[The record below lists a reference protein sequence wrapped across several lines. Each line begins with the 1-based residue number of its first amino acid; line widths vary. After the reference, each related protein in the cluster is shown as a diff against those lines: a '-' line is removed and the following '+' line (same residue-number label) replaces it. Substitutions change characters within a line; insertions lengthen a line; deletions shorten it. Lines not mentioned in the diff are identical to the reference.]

1 MEGYNF
7 YSEEKVNSSNF
18 KSKGEEQIARLFDRS
33 NIAYRYEHP
42 TAVVDRGK
50 TRIWYPD
57 FYLPEYGMIV
67 EYFGVNGNKVYDD
80 QARHKMDVY
89 SANGLEGLFL
99 TEAAFKGDWP
109 TQIIGQ
115 IEETLKNRVE
125 RFFNRG

>member
-1 MEGYNF
+1 MGGYNL
-7 YSEEKVNSSNF
+7 YSEEKVNRSLF
-18 KSKGEEQIARLFDRS
+18 KSKGEEQIARLLDRS

>member
-1 MEGYNF
+1 MGGYNL
-7 YSEEKVNSSNF
+7 YSEEKVNRSLF
-18 KSKGEEQIARLFDRS
+18 KSKGEEQIARLLDRS

-67 EYFGVNGNKVYDD
+67 EYFGVNGNEVYDD
-80 QARHKMDVY
+80 QARHKMEVY

-99 TEAAFKGDWP
+99 TEAAFQGDWP

>member
-1 MEGYNF
+1 MEGYDL
-7 YSEEKVNSSNF
+7 YSEGKDNSSNF
-18 KSKGEEQIARLFDRS
+18 KSKGEVQIARLFDRS
-33 NIAYRYEHP
+33 NIAYCYEHP

-80 QARHKMDVY
+80 QARHKMEVY

-99 TEAAFKGDWP
+99 TEAAFRGDWP

-115 IEETLKNRVE
+115 IEKKGNNFMDRKKT
-125 RFFNRG
+125 